1 MSYISPI
8 NTRYK
13 APILSKVWSS
23 DTKIIKMRQLWIDLA
38 TFQKQLDVTSI
49 TMEGIDEMTQNISN
63 IDYDKI
69 NEYESKFKHDIM
81 AHIYAF
87 SDLCPNAKNFIHLG
101 ATSNFINDNVDM
113 IIIKDS
119 LNTVYNLLFKLFYVL
134 KEKSL
139 VYIDLPT
146 LAYTHLQPAQLT
158 TVGKRFTTWNSDIYI
173 DLTNLDNMIKK
184 LPFRGIKGTVGT
196 EDTIFKLFDN
206 DHDKCDTLNEMF
218 CRKYN
223 FENNLK
229 ICGQTYSR
237 KYDVL
242 VFQNISSI
250 CQTIYKIMNDIR
262 LLSSKMEIYEFFD
275 KEQIGSSAMPY
286 KMNPITCEKIC
297 SLCRYVINQENCMSQ
312 TYLNQWLERTL
323 DDSAIKRIIYP
334 NCFLLLE
341 HILNE
346 TTKCI
351 STLII
356 NNNQISNNV
365 LSHMPYILSEQ
376 IILNGV
382 KLGHCRQDIHER
394 LRIILIKIKQD
405 NQSHY
410 NLTINIKSVF
420 INDDI
425 IYNIIKTTN
434 ISIDP
439 ENYIGRSIYQIN
451 TFYENI

>member
-13 APILSKVWSS
+13 APILSKLWSS
-23 DTKIIKMRQLWIDLA
+23 DTKIIKMRELWIDLA
-38 TFQKQLDVTSI
+38 TFQKHLGVTSI
-49 TMEGIDEMTQNISN
+49 TIEGINEMTQNIFN

-119 LNTVYNLLFKLFYVL
+119 LNTVHNLLFKLFQVL
-134 KEKSL
+134 KNKSL
-139 VYIDLPT
+139 TYIDLPT

-206 DHDKCDTLNEMF
+206 DNDKCDALNEMF
-218 CRKYN
+218 CHKYN

-346 TTKCI
+346 TIKCI

-356 NNNQISNNV
+356 NNNQITNNV

-382 KLGHCRQDIHER
+382 KLGYSRQDIHER
-394 LRIILIKIKQD
+394 LRIILTKIKQGD
-405 NQSHY
+405 QSHY
-410 NLTINIKSVF
+410 NLTNNIKSIF
-420 INDDI
+420 KNDDI
-425 IYNIIKTTN
+425 IDIIIKTTN

-439 ENYIGRSIYQIN
+439 ENYIGRSVHQIN

>member
-1 MSYISPI
+1 MNYFNDNQQAFCSQYCPLECDSFNYDISTHKVPAFKYAIYDKLDLDPRNLTINSTWQILTSGLNEYSFTVYYEDLKYTYISQQ
-8 NTRYK
+8 
-13 APILSKVWSS
+13 AKVEF
-23 DTKIIKMRQLWIDLA
+23 IDL
-38 TFQKQLDVTSI
+38 
-49 TMEGIDEMTQNISN
+49 ISN
-63 IDYDKI
+63 IGGSLGLFLGI
-69 NEYESKFKHDIM
+69 S
-81 AHIYAF
+81 
-87 SDLCPNAKNFIHLG
+87 FISFL
-101 ATSNFINDNVDM
+101 
-113 IIIKDS
+113 
-119 LNTVYNLLFKLFYVL
+119 
-134 KEKSL
+134 E
-139 VYIDLPT
+139 
-146 LAYTHLQPAQLT
+146 
-158 TVGKRFTTWNSDIYI
+158 
-173 DLTNLDNMIKK
+173 
-184 LPFRGIKGTVGT
+184 
-196 EDTIFKLFDN
+196 LFDN
-206 DHDKCDTLNEMF
+206 DHDKCDTINEMF

-341 HILNE
+341 YILNE
-346 TTKCI
+346 TIKCI

-356 NNNQISNNV
+356 NNNQITNNV

-382 KLGHCRQDIHER
+382 KLGYSRQDIHER
-394 LRIILIKIKQD
+394 LRIILIKIKQED
-405 NQSHY
+405 QSHY
-410 NLTINIKSVF
+410 NSTNNIKSLF
-420 INDDI
+420 KNDDI
-425 IYNIIKTTN
+425 VDAIIKTTN

-439 ENYIGRSIYQIN
+439 ENYIGRSVYQIN

>member
-1 MSYISPI
+1 
-8 NTRYK
+8 
-13 APILSKVWSS
+13 
-23 DTKIIKMRQLWIDLA
+23 MRQLWIDLA
-38 TFQKQLDVTSI
+38 TFQKQLGVTSI
-49 TMEGIDEMTQNISN
+49 TIEGINEMTQNISN

-119 LNTVYNLLFKLFYVL
+119 LNTVHNLLFKLFQVL
-134 KEKSL
+134 KNKSL
-139 VYIDLPT
+139 TYIDLPT

-206 DHDKCDTLNEMF
+206 DNDKCDTLNEMF
-218 CRKYN
+218 CHKYN

-346 TTKCI
+346 TIKCI

-356 NNNQISNNV
+356 NNNQITNNV

-382 KLGHCRQDIHER
+382 KLGYSRQDIHER
-394 LRIILIKIKQD
+394 LRIILTKIKQED
-405 NQSHY
+405 QSHY
-410 NLTINIKSVF
+410 NLTNNIKSVF
-420 INDDI
+420 KNDDI
-425 IYNIIKTTN
+425 IDIIIKTTN

-439 ENYIGRSIYQIN
+439 ENYIGRSVHQIN
-451 TFYENI
+451 TFYENILF